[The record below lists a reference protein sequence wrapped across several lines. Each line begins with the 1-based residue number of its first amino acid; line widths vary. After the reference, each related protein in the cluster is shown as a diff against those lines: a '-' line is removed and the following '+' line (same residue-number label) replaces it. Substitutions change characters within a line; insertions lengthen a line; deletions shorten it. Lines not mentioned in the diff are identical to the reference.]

1 MNILIPDH
9 WLREYL
15 KTKAT
20 PEQIKEYLSL
30 CGPSIERIYGTG
42 DETVYDVEVTGNR
55 PDAMSVMGVARE
67 AAAILPRF
75 GVAASLTGDPY
86 QAKAKMP
93 AGKPTLK
100 LAIKTDPLLNPRWT
114 SVVFDEVTIQ
124 PSPAWLRHYLVLAGL
139 RSLNNVIDITNFLMH
154 AYGQPAHVFDYDK
167 IVGRTMTLRASQK
180 GEKLVTLDGKSHTL
194 PENDIVIE
202 DGAHKLIDLCGIMGG
217 KNSSV
222 TERTKRVVLF
232 LQTYDATHIRKTSMS
247 LGHRTSAAALF
258 EKGIDTELVKPV
270 FLKGIAMMVEL
281 TGGKIASK
289 VTDIY
294 PQPYKADSISV
305 PLSKVHSYIGTIMN
319 KEIKEILSSLGFLV
333 TLSRD
338 TVAIRVP
345 SFRRDVSL
353 DVDIIEEIARVHG
366 YHNIPSQLPSGAPP
380 VVLPDSQLTW
390 EEDVKVRLRDWGYT
404 EIITYSMVSEA
415 QMQVFGQD
423 ASKAYKIA
431 NPLSTEWEYMRPHLF
446 MSMVPVIRENLKFTR
461 DLKIFE
467 LSMTYRFR
475 ANDLP
480 SESPTLIVVWGGNKF
495 LEAKGLA
502 EFLFSVCGLTL
513 PLDIENKFHQSL
525 DWYGNNS
532 VSLAEFG
539 SLGELHHAMLGK
551 IGINTPI
558 TLLYI
563 DFGKLVASANTNNTY
578 IPVPQYPPVVED
590 LSFTVPERFHVQ
602 PLMDLLSHAHALVSS
617 VTLLD
622 VHQNTRT
629 FHVTYQDPKRN
640 LTGEEI
646 IPIRNNLIK
655 IAQAKFGVVL
665 KNRITQYQR

>member
-42 DETVYDVEVTGNR
+42 DEAVYDVEVTGNR
-55 PDAMSVMGVARE
+55 PDGMSVMGVARE
-67 AAAILPRF
+67 AATILPRF
-75 GVAASLTGDPY
+75 GVAARLTGNPY
-86 QAKAKMP
+86 QSNAVFPK
-93 AGKPTLK
+93 TQNK
-100 LAIKTDPLLNPRWT
+100 LPLTIKTDSVLNPRWT
-114 SVVFDEVTIQ
+114 SVIFDNVTIK
-124 PSPAWLRHYLVLAGL
+124 PSPAWLTRYLTLAGI
-139 RSLNNVIDITNFLMH
+139 RSLNNVIDITNFLMRT
-154 AYGQPAHVFDYDK
+154 YGQPAHVFDYDA
-167 IVGRTMTLRASQK
+167 IAGHIMILRASKK
-180 GEKLVTLDGKSHTL
+180 GEKLVTLDGKMHKL
-194 PENDIVIE
+194 PGGDIVIA
-202 DGAHKLIDLCGIMGG
+202 DGTGKLIDLCGIMGG
-217 KNSSV
+217 ESSSV
-222 TERTKRVVLF
+222 KAHSKRIVLF
-232 LQTYDATHIRKTSMS
+232 LQTYDPSHIRKTSMS
-247 LGHRTSAAALF
+247 LGHRTEAAALF
-258 EKGIDTELVKPV
+258 EKGLDSELVKPV
-270 FLKGIAMMVEL
+270 FLQGVTMMVEL
-281 TGGKIASK
+281 TGGKVASK

-294 PQPYKADSISV
+294 PQPYKADSVSV
-305 PLSKVHSYIGTIMN
+305 PLSKIHSYIGNIMN
-319 KEIKEILSSLGFLV
+319 KEIKEILSSLGFFV
-333 TLSRD
+333 TLTRD
-338 TVAIRVP
+338 TVSVRVP
-345 SFRRDVSL
+345 SYRRDVVI

-366 YHNIPSQLPSGAPP
+366 YNNIPSQLPSSAPP

-423 ASKAYKIA
+423 TSKAYKIS

-446 MSMVPVIRENLKFTR
+446 MSMAPVIRENLKLTR
-461 DLKIFE
+461 DLKMFE

-502 EFLFSVCGLTL
+502 ESIFAVCGLPL

-525 DWYGNNS
+525 DWYGKNS

-539 SLGELHHAMLGK
+539 SLGELHHTMVEK

-563 DFGKLVASANTNNTY
+563 DFGKLVASANTNKTY
-578 IPVPQYPPVVED
+578 IPVPKYPPVVED
-590 LSFTVPERFHVQ
+590 LSFIVPERFHVQ
-602 PLMDLLSHAHALVSS
+602 PLIDLLSHAHALVSS

-629 FHVTYQDPKRN
+629 FHVTYQDPTRN
-640 LTGEEI
+640 LTSEEI
-646 IPIRNNLIK
+646 VPVRNNLIEM
-655 IAQAKFGVVL
+655 AQVKFGVLL
-665 KNRITQYQR
+665 KTV

>member
-20 PEQIKEYLSL
+20 PGQIKEYLSL

-55 PDAMSVMGVARE
+55 PDTMSVIGVARE
-67 AAAILPRF
+67 AAAILPKF
-75 GVAASLTGDPY
+75 GLAASLTGDPY

-100 LAIKTDPLLNPRWT
+100 LAIKTDPVLNPRWM
-114 SVVFDEVTIQ
+114 SVVFDSVTVR
-124 PSPAWLRHYLVLAGL
+124 PSPPWLTRYLLLAGI

-154 AYGQPAHVFDYDK
+154 AYGQPAHVFDYDA
-167 IVGRTMTLRASQK
+167 IDGHTMTLRESRK
-180 GEKLVTLDGKSHTL
+180 GEKLVTLDSKSYTL
-194 PENDIVIE
+194 PGGDIVIE
-202 DGAHKLIDLCGIMGG
+202 DGTGKLIDLCGIMGG
-217 KNSSV
+217 ENSSV
-222 TERTKRVVLF
+222 KANSKRIILF
-232 LQTYDATHIRKTSMS
+232 LQTYDPSHIRKTSMS
-247 LGHRTSAAALF
+247 LGHRTEAASLF
-258 EKGIDTELVKPV
+258 EKGLDTELVKPV
-270 FLKGIAMMVEL
+270 FIKGVEMMTEL
-281 TGGKIASK
+281 TGGRVASK

-294 PQPYKADSISV
+294 PKPCKAASVSV
-305 PLSKVHSYIGTIMN
+305 PLSKVHSYIGTIIN

-333 TLSRD
+333 TLTRD
-338 TVAIRVP
+338 TVTVSVP

-380 VVLPDSQLTW
+380 VILPDSQLTW

-423 ASKAYKIA
+423 TSKAYKIA
-431 NPLSTEWEYMRPHLF
+431 NPLSTEWEYMRPLLF
-446 MSMVPVIRENLKFTR
+446 MSMVPVIRKNLKLTR
-461 DLKIFE
+461 DLKMFE

-502 EFLFSVCGLTL
+502 ESIFSVCGLPL
-513 PLDIENKFHQSL
+513 PLDIENKLHQSL

-539 SLGELHHAMLGK
+539 SLGELRHTMLEK
-551 IGINTPI
+551 IGINAPI

-563 DFGKLVASANTNNTY
+563 DFGKLVASANTNKTY

-590 LSFTVPERFHVQ
+590 LSFVVPERFHVQ
-602 PLMDLLSHAHALVSS
+602 PLIDLLSHAHALVSS

-646 IPIRNNLIK
+646 IPVRNNLIEM
-655 IAQAKFGVVL
+655 AQAKFGVVL
-665 KNRITQYQR
+665 KNHITQYLR